1 MADPETGSARAK
13 LPSNRKYAILNSFDS
28 KSEFNSRT
36 GRSKQT
42 AGRQSSMDQNIVLKQ
57 IDQQLVKFTNEFKP
71 PDVPYA
77 IPKFD
82 LGLDLAF
89 ESDPEKSRLKRNSCP
104 SSVGNMGFNS
114 FNFLTF
120 MVMVFNAV
128 ANANNNIN
136 NNVSMYQ
143 LPICYLIRKLKSL
156 LSFWLKIDESLK
168 IRCSQKLSISYCWY
182 TSGHLKTCFGIFIT
196 LHFFDL

>member
-1 MADPETGSARAK
+1 MAWTFFNFLAYCADP
-13 LPSNRKYAILNSFDS
+13 
-28 KSEFNSRT
+28 
-36 GRSKQT
+36 
-42 AGRQSSMDQNIVLKQ
+42 DQNILLNQ
-57 IDQQLVKFTNEFKP
+57 IDQALVTFTNEFKP
-71 PDVPYA
+71 PDVPLA

-89 ESDPEKSRLKRNSCP
+89 ESDHEKSRLKRSCP

-143 LPICYLIRKLKSL
+143 LPICYLIRKLK
-156 LSFWLKIDESLK
+156 
-168 IRCSQKLSISYCWY
+168 
-182 TSGHLKTCFGIFIT
+182 
-196 LHFFDL
+196 

>member
-1 MADPETGSARAK
+1 MLVFNYYILNGILVLSVVIADPDETRSATADYFLSK
-13 LPSNRKYAILNSFDS
+13 RKSSAILNSIDS
-28 KSEFNSRT
+28 KYEFKSRT
-36 GRSKQT
+36 GSIKQT
-42 AGRQSSMDQNIVLKQ
+42 ADDRKLPIFTESSTTADDPDDQNFVLLKQ
-57 IDQQLVKFTNEFKP
+57 IDQALVEFTNEFKP
-71 PDVPYA
+71 PDVIPYDA

-89 ESDPEKSRLKRNSCP
+89 ESDHEKSRLKRSCP

-136 NNVSMYQ
+136 NNVSTTNY
-143 LPICYLIRKLKSL
+143 SN
-156 LSFWLKIDESLK
+156 
-168 IRCSQKLSISYCWY
+168 
-182 TSGHLKTCFGIFIT
+182 
-196 LHFFDL
+196 

>member
-1 MADPETGSARAK
+1 MDFGKKKTSWNWFIWFHEFFLPGLFFNFLAYCTDP
-13 LPSNRKYAILNSFDS
+13 
-28 KSEFNSRT
+28 
-36 GRSKQT
+36 
-42 AGRQSSMDQNIVLKQ
+42 DQNILLNQ
-57 IDQQLVKFTNEFKP
+57 IDQALVTFTNEFKP
-71 PDVPYA
+71 PDVPLA

-89 ESDPEKSRLKRNSCP
+89 ESDHEKSRLKRSCP

-136 NNVSMYQ
+136 NNVS
-143 LPICYLIRKLKSL
+143 
-156 LSFWLKIDESLK
+156 
-168 IRCSQKLSISYCWY
+168 
-182 TSGHLKTCFGIFIT
+182 T
-196 LHFFDL
+196 

>member
-1 MADPETGSARAK
+1 MRIFISLLFNYILNGIMADPETGSARAK

-42 AGRQSSMDQNIVLKQ
+42 AGRQSSTDQNIVLKQ

-168 IRCSQKLSISYCWY
+168 IRCSQKMSIS
-182 TSGHLKTCFGIFIT
+182 
-196 LHFFDL
+196 

>member
-1 MADPETGSARAK
+1 M
-13 LPSNRKYAILNSFDS
+13 NSFDS

-168 IRCSQKLSISYCWY
+168 IRCSQKMSIS
-182 TSGHLKTCFGIFIT
+182 
-196 LHFFDL
+196 

>member
-57 IDQQLVKFTNEFKP
+57 IDQQLIKFTNEFKP

-143 LPICYLIRKLKSL
+143 LPICYLIRKLK
-156 LSFWLKIDESLK
+156 
-168 IRCSQKLSISYCWY
+168 
-182 TSGHLKTCFGIFIT
+182 
-196 LHFFDL
+196 